1 VTPLDR
7 RLARLAPALLAH
19 LAFSVFLGLISAAL
33 AIGQAGLL
41 ADAISGAFLG
51 GATAEALS
59 GTFSALALVLGG
71 RAAVAWA
78 QESSAHRASAAVK
91 SRLRT
96 AILARAVRLGP
107 GEPVG
112 GAAAGGTAGF
122 VALATRGVDALDP
135 YFAKYLP
142 HVALAAIVPIAVVAS
157 LLAADGV
164 AALTVA
170 LTIPVI
176 VTFMVLI
183 GWAAGAH
190 RRRRWQAMNR
200 LAHHFL
206 DVVQGL
212 PTLKVFGRSRAQV
225 EALER
230 VTDSYRVETMAALR
244 IAFLSAFALEFFA
257 TLSVAL
263 VAVGVG
269 LRLVVGDLDLRT
281 GLFVLVLAPEAYLP
295 LRQLGLQ
302 FHASEEGRSAI
313 AAAFELIDTPEPAA
327 GTRTDLPDLR
337 TAHLRIEGV
346 EVRQPGRGLLAPA
359 GTSLAV
365 RPGEIVALS
374 GPSGSGKSTLLLAIL
389 GLVPVDRGEVVV
401 VGADGRA
408 IPVVDLDPAL
418 WRSRI
423 GWVAQAPYLAA
434 DTVAANVRLAS
445 PDATDADVIDALG
458 AVGLGGLDPALV
470 LGEHGA
476 GLSSGERRR
485 VAVARA
491 LVRKA
496 PILLVDEPTAGL
508 DEETERIVL
517 GAIERE
523 ARQGGAMVLL
533 VAHRPAAVAIADR
546 EVRVA
551 SRAIAAEPAGETAA
565 A

>member
-1 VTPLDR
+1 MTLLDR
-7 RLARLAPALLAH
+7 RLARLAPALVAH
-19 LAFSVFLGLISAAL
+19 LAFSVFLGLITAAL

-51 GATAEALS
+51 GATAAALG
-59 GTFSALALVLGG
+59 GTFTALALVLGG

-96 AILARAVRLGP
+96 AILARALRLGP
-107 GEPVG
+107 SDRDGRRV
-112 GAAAGGTAGF
+112 GGTAAI
-122 VALATRGVDALDP
+122 VALATRGVDALDA

-142 HVALAAIVPIAVVAS
+142 QVALAAIVPVAVVAS
-157 LLAADGV
+157 LLAADLV

-190 RRRRWQAMNR
+190 RRRRWQAMAR
-200 LAHHFL
+200 LAHHFV

-225 EALER
+225 DALGR
-230 VTDSYRVETMAALR
+230 VTDAYRVETMSALR

-269 LRLVVGDLDLRT
+269 LRLVAGDLDLRT

-313 AAAFELIDTPEPAA
+313 AAAFELIDTPETAA
-327 GTRTDLPDLR
+327 GTRTDVPDLR
-337 TAHLRIEGV
+337 TARLRVEGI
-346 EVRQPGRGLLAPA
+346 EVRQPGRDLLAPA
-359 GTSLAV
+359 GTSFSIG
-365 RPGEIVALS
+365 PGEIVALS
-374 GPSGSGKSTLLLAIL
+374 GPSGAGKSTLLLAIL
-389 GLVPVDRGEVVV
+389 GLVPVERGEVVV
-401 VGADGRA
+401 VDADGGA
-408 IPVVDLDPAL
+408 IPIGDLDPAL

-445 PDATDADVIDALG
+445 PDATDEDVREALD
-458 AVGLGGLDPALV
+458 AVGLDRLDPALV

-491 LVRKA
+491 LVRRA

-517 GAIERE
+517 AAIERE
-523 ARQGGAMVLL
+523 ARQRGALVVL

-546 EVRVA
+546 EVGVA
-551 SRAIAAEPAGETAA
+551 ARAIASDGADATAA